1 MKKFSLKLGAAFLAA
16 FFILS
21 YVLPSIQA
29 LAHDRHHGEEMVDI
43 VVSYYD
49 QDQVPSED
57 ELDPSFENIRTS
69 ESRPIQALTVP
80 ASTVRDL
87 MEDQAV
93 RHIHYNEEV
102 TPSESQATLNAQDWN
117 NEMVNAFD
125 AWSEG
130 FTGSGINVAVIDSG
144 FHNDHPDINF
154 TGGASIFDE
163 PWDLDH
169 MGHGTHVAGIIGAA
183 EGTTHQGV
191 SPNVNLYGV
200 KVYHSEE
207 FNEAG
212 TENVTDTYSLAA
224 GIDLARQQFNPDI
237 IVISSGTQTDQP
249 YLKDAIVEASNA
261 GALIIAASGNGKAR
275 IDYPAAYPEVISVS
289 SVTQELYP
297 ASDIIPSS
305 EGHEGRNELAAPG
318 VSIGGLWNDGGYA
331 TRSGSSQAAPHV
343 AGVAALLMQKHGLSA
358 SQIRTMMQ
366 EDALDLDNFALYGYG
381 LVQYVADESEE
392 NETEEDTEESA
403 GSEEPSDSD
412 TAETPNENGSTE
424 EDEGEETTDTPP
436 SETEDT
442 DNENGSESDNDEQT
456 ESDSDD
462 EESTD
467 EDEVDEEDED
477 DLSSAVW
484 IRPSNSNGIA
494 TVEDEDLEAIADNG
508 TLAISFDS
516 SINHITHATL
526 TADQVAEIRE
536 RNLTVLIAKTEMEWV
551 IPPANFEEG
560 EATLRF
566 QSPDQ
571 DLPRLDE
578 ASSNAYQFSMSQ
590 NGVDRTTFEEEMIYR
605 IFVDNAEENGEI
617 LYEWLAEEDAWTGF
631 GNTYGNGAVIGQAPE
646 TGTYSVFNPE
656 VFENDD
662 RNIIT
667 SERLDGPLVEEDIEA
682 DSAGFFGEQG
692 RMILAVAG
700 LAVIGGSVGGGFY
713 YFGKSK
719 S

>member
-43 VVSYYD
+43 IVRYEGE
-49 QDQVPSED
+49 VPSED
-57 ELDPSFENIRTS
+57 ELDPTFENVRTS
-69 ESRPIQALTVP
+69 RHRPVQSMSVP
-80 ASTVRDL
+80 ASAVKEL
-87 MEDQAV
+87 MENELVSQI
-93 RHIHYNEEV
+93 RYNQEV
-102 TPSESQATLNAQDWN
+102 TTSDSHRALNPQDWN
-117 NEMVNAFD
+117 NDMINAFD
-125 AWSEG
+125 AWDEG
-130 FTGSGINVAVIDSG
+130 FTGAGIDVAIIDTG
-144 FHNDHPDINF
+144 FHDAHSDINF
-154 TGGASIFDE
+154 TSGVSLFEDE
-163 PWDLDH
+163 EWNVDH
-169 MGHGTHVAGIIGAA
+169 SGHGTHVAGIIGAA

-191 SPNVNLYGV
+191 APGVNLHGI
-200 KVYHSEE
+200 KVYHSDDGTNTTTVNNLIDG
-207 FNEAG
+207 FIEAMNLG
-212 TENVTDTYSLAA
+212 
-224 GIDLARQQFNPDI
+224 PDI
-237 IVISSGTQTDQP
+237 IVISSGFGRNDPELHTQIQQAVNNGT
-249 YLKDAIVEASNA
+249 LV
-261 GALIIAASGNGKAR
+261 IAASGNGKAQV
-275 IDYPAAYPEVISVS
+275 DYPAAYPEVISVS
-289 SVTQELYP
+289 SVTQEQYP
-297 ASDIIPSS
+297 ASDIIYSA
-305 EGHEGRNELAAPG
+305 EGQNELAAPG

-366 EDALDLDNFALYGYG
+366 EDALDLDNFALYGHG
-381 LVQYVADESEE
+381 LVQYVADETNEE
-392 NETEEDTEESA
+392 DETEDDTDDETD
-403 GSEEPSDSD
+403 SEEPSDSD
-412 TAETPNENGSTE
+412 TEETPNENGSTE

-467 EDEVDEEDED
+467 EDEVDEEDEY

-551 IPPANFEEG
+551 IPSANFEEG